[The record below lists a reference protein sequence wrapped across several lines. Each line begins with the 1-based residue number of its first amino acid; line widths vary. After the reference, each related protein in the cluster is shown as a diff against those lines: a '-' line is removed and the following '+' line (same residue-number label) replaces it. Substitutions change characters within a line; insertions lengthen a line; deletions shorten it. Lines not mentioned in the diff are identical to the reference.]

1 MGLEK
6 INIIRRELGLSLDE
20 LSESSGVPM
29 GTLSKITAGITK
41 DPKLQTLVA
50 IARALHCTLNDL
62 DDSTPS
68 KVREAPEINYVL
80 AGKISRLTPIDKIRL
95 EAYIDGMLSCGNTE
109 TV

>member
-1 MGLEK
+1 MKLVGA
-6 INIIRRELGLSLDE
+6 
-20 LSESSGVPM
+20 SGVPL

-41 DPKLQTLVA
+41 DPKLQTLVS

-68 KVREAPEINYVL
+68 KVREVPEINYVL
-80 AGKISRLTPIDKIRL
+80 VEKISRLAPIDKIRL
-95 EAYIDGMLSCGNTE
+95 EAYIDGMLSRGNSE